1 MINKY
6 NRMASRVAFYVI
18 AKGRPDDLFHAVF
31 YDIRQKDKDLKEKW
45 ALEAQ
50 KSLRD
55 ILIKDLNDLGV
66 KIVSVFV
73 LLGKY
78 RGSHFITSAKV
89 TVQLSTPEKAQ
100 ALAKHLLKYSPKY
113 VLKKF
118 EDGVAEYN
126 IR

>member
-1 MINKY
+1 MAANKLINF
-6 NRMASRVAFYVI
+6 RC
-18 AKGRPDDLFHAVF
+18 PDDLLAAIEV
-31 YDIRQKDKDLKEKW
+31 YGRQHYPNGRGNTDFDQSK
-45 ALEAQ
+45 A
-50 KSLRD
+50 LRD